1 MAKRNLFDEYE
12 CTVIHRSFSQV
23 FTLLTFENF
32 VSITHD
38 MSEPTPTLSLHIDCI
53 AGAGTSSVPVML
65 ESSSDEEDS
74 ESDCLSDDMQD
85 DPDWHTVTLH
95 QEGKYR
101 VDGHKNLKKR

>member
-1 MAKRNLFDEYE
+1 
-12 CTVIHRSFSQV
+12 
-23 FTLLTFENF
+23 
-32 VSITHD
+32 

-65 ESSSDEEDS
+65 ESSSHEEDS

-95 QEGKYR
+95 QEGKCGWTQESEKTLVSHYLHSDASQ
-101 VDGHKNLKKR
+101 VCL